1 MLNTAITLK
10 IYSDCLNK
18 LGRNSPEFETFININ
33 TITSIDVIR
42 IRRQEVI
49 F

>member
-18 LGRNSPEFETFININ
+18 LGRNSPEFETLS
-33 TITSIDVIR
+33 TLTHSLQLTSL
-42 IRRQEVI
+42 E
-49 F
+49 